1 MRSFRRYSV
10 ASADGTVCINDRD
23 IIFESMFGTRVWHPL
38 FTIQFDTQIKYGI
51 EIMSVCNRKAHM
63 WFEYIGS
70 PVASSTVRVD
80 ALRRE
85 DVPAGVAMLK
95 CPVTFRYWE

>member
-10 ASADGTVCINDRD
+10 VSSVDIIRVNGLY
-23 IIFESMFGTRVWHPL
+23 IIFESMFGTSVWHPL
-38 FTIQFDTQIKYGI
+38 FRIQFDMHIKYGI

-63 WFEYIGS
+63 WFEYKAN

-80 ALRRE
+80 AYRRE
-85 DVPAGVAMLK
+85 DVPAGVAMLT
-95 CPVTFRYWE
+95 CPVIFRYRE